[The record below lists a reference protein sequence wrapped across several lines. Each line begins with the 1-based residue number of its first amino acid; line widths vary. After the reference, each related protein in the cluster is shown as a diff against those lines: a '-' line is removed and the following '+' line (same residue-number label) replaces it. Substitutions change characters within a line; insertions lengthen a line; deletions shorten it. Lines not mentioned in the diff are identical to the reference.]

1 MHTIQLNVG
10 ITLSDD
16 ETARL
21 ARLIEELLKIVSSAP
36 RKMTPQ
42 EASQHALLG
51 GQKPPEDMGLL
62 IDSRKAA
69 KLLNVSERKLWEMW
83 NSGQMPKPAR
93 IGRVVR
99 WGYEELR
106 AWVAAGCPRQEEWKR
121 QHSGHPS

>member
-51 GQKPPEDMGLL
+51 GQKPPEDMALL

-83 NSGQMPKPAR
+83 NSGKMPKPAR

-106 AWVAAGCPRQEEWKR
+106 AWVAAGCPAQDS
-121 QHSGHPS
+121 HH

>member
-21 ARLIEELLKIVSSAP
+21 ARLIQEVLKNLPSAP
-36 RKMTPQ
+36 RMTPY
-42 EASQHALLG
+42 EASQHALFE

-83 NSGQMPKPAR
+83 NSGKMPKPAR

-99 WGYEELR
+99 WSYEELR
-106 AWVAAGCPRQEEWKR
+106 AWVAAGCPVQGEWKWPAA
-121 QHSGHPS
+121 QMVS